1 MFIQKHYGGKNKINK
16 RKALGAFFVMLS
28 VLIIT
33 VSAYVYEMAQQT
45 VTQTIQDVATLTL
58 NNAALGNIEEKE
70 TKSYTKTEVAA
81 LGNII
86 TTTTAKSNV
95 YLHLNSDLDS
105 LSTYYS
111 TYTITVKCAT
121 VPGGSSHSVGET
133 VATMTIAS
141 PDPTAVTLDAAGS
154 WTFDF
159 EITTTTESVSSNQ
172 PTTATIVVT
181 AESS

>member
-1 MFIQKHYGGKNKINK
+1 M
-16 RKALGAFFVMLS
+16 
-28 VLIIT
+28 
-33 VSAYVYEMAQQT
+33 
-45 VTQTIQDVATLTL
+45 
-58 NNAALGNIEEKE
+58 
-70 TKSYTKTEVAA
+70 SYTKTEVAA

-86 TTTTAKSNV
+86 TTATAKSNV